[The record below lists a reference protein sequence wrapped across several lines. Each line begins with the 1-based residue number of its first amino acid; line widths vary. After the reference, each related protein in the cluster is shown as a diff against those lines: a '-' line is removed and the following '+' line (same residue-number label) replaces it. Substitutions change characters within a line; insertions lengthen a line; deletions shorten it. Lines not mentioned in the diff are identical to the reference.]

1 MTNGNLPENK
11 PTATADNNPAT
22 PGNAPDNNNRPD
34 HQLGYRPLA
43 AGTRLGN
50 RPLIITLGPE
60 LCALLLAGRTFPL
73 VINPPPRRGERVL
86 IRCSCRDKGFYGR
99 RLHYRESGWYVSP
112 FRVTVFRG
120 KPQPDLNGMVLGSFL
135 PFPLGDGTYALLDPE
150 PLPEPIP
157 YSAYG
162 LKYAKHKKYTAR
174 RAKKEPQ

>member
-1 MTNGNLPENK
+1 MKNGNP
-11 PTATADNNPAT
+11 PVNNRTGRIPAT
-22 PGNAPDNNNRPD
+22 PGDTGPVGGPDNNQPGAATPGNL
-34 HQLGYRPLA
+34 LGGSVSRHA
-43 AGTRLGN
+43 
-50 RPLIITLGPE
+50 LILTLGPE

-73 VINPPPRRGERVL
+73 TINPPPRRGERVL
-86 IRCSCRDKGFYGR
+86 IRCSYRDKGEYGR

-135 PFPLGDGTYALLDPE
+135 PFPLPDGTYALLDPE
-150 PLPEPIP
+150 PFPEPKP

-162 LKYAKHKKYTAR
+162 LIYAKHKKYTAR